1 MFWAHVG
8 TTPTIA
14 DGRGESPGGD
24 RHIGRHRPSLV
35 DVCGLN
41 IKANHEGLKQ
51 GRWQHGGRRVSE
63 KGQRGQRG
71 REYEDVEEDRKKKGK
86 RGEGEEGVIGC
97 VVSP

>member
-1 MFWAHVG
+1 MAGAWWLHDEMFWAHVG

-35 DVCGLN
+35 DVRGLN
-41 IKANHEGLKQ
+41 TKANHEGLKQ

-71 REYEDVEEDRKKKGK
+71 REYEDV
-86 RGEGEEGVIGC
+86 
-97 VVSP
+97 